1 MPQWWRD
8 VRFWRWVGQ
17 VLVVLPVVLLLF
29 WLWGNL
35 NRNLQQQGIPINFG
49 FLTSQAGF
57 AIRESLI
64 PYEPQDSYLWVWLVG
79 LLNTLRMAIVGIGLA
94 TIVGVIAGI
103 ARLSTNWLVRQL
115 TLIYVEIFRNTPLVL
130 QLLFWYFAVF
140 RIFPPE
146 EQRLDL
152 GTGFFLSNQGVTL
165 PGGGQLSR
173 EFVTLL
179 LGLTLYTGAFIA
191 EIVRGSIQ
199 AVPKGQWEAA
209 QSLGLKPLHTMHL
222 VIFPQALRVMIPPLT
237 SQYLNLAKN
246 SSLAVAV
253 GYEDI
258 YRIAS
263 TTLNQTGQTVV
274 VMLLML
280 STYLTIS
287 LSIAGSMNLW
297 NAALRKPA
305 TQ

>member
-1 MPQWWRD
+1 
-8 VRFWRWVGQ
+8 
-17 VLVVLPVVLLLF
+17 
-29 WLWGNL
+29 
-35 NRNLQQQGIPINFG
+35 
-49 FLTSQAGF
+49 
-57 AIRESLI
+57 
-64 PYEPQDSYLWVWLVG
+64 
-79 LLNTLRMAIVGIGLA
+79 
-94 TIVGVIAGI
+94 
-103 ARLSTNWLVRQL
+103 
-115 TLIYVEIFRNTPLVL
+115 
-130 QLLFWYFAVF
+130 
-140 RIFPPE
+140 
-146 EQRLDL
+146 
-152 GTGFFLSNQGVTL
+152 
-165 PGGGQLSR
+165 
-173 EFVTLL
+173 
-179 LGLTLYTGAFIA
+179 
-191 EIVRGSIQ
+191 
-199 AVPKGQWEAA
+199 
-209 QSLGLKPLHTMHL
+209 MHL